1 MHRAVL
7 LWWIKWNQQSYI
19 VMAQCT
25 CQAETGEQWIDTVI
39 ALGNMGDCLVAMWW
53 CTCLQD
59 HTTRLIVY
67 VCVCVCLHKKD
78 HRQPYQLNT
87 GRTTS
92 WLISRLAETHTY
104 VDKQVYSS
112 HVRFHGNQS
121 VTNNFFM
128 ITAEIYR
135 EQHWLSSFLQTTV
148 VHCSQDLA
156 CLYPLVVLETDP
168 SLLF

>member
-1 MHRAVL
+1 MNQMKSAILHCHGTMHMPGCDGWTMNWYSHCLRQYGRL
-7 LWWIKWNQQSYI
+7 PGSY
-19 VMAQCT
+19 VMMHVPARPYHKTHCV
-25 CQAETGEQWIDTVI
+25 C
-39 ALGNMGDCLVAMWW
+39 
-53 CTCLQD
+53 
-59 HTTRLIVY
+59 

-121 VTNNFFM
+121 VTNNFLWSQLRFTENN
-128 ITAEIYR
+128 IDSQVSYR
-135 EQHWLSSFLQTTV
+135 LLWCTV
-148 VHCSQDLA
+148 PQYHSSQDLA